1 MGEIK
6 KKVFITGITGFVGSH
21 LVDFLLKNTDIEV
34 HGLIRWRSPKENII
48 HCIDKINLH
57 YGDLL
62 DFSSLYRIINKI
74 KPEKIVHLASIS
86 YVSYSFEVPVST
98 LETNIIG
105 TCNLLEVIRIIKEKD
120 GYNPV
125 IQIVSS
131 SECYG
136 QVQKNEIPII
146 EDCPLR
152 PASPYAVSKVGE
164 DMLGYQYWKS
174 YGLKTIRTRA
184 FTHTGIRRNEV
195 FCVSTFA
202 KQIAM
207 IEKNKQKPVIY
218 VGNLDSVRTF
228 ADVRD
233 MVRAYWLLINK
244 CESGEVYNIGGN
256 ITITVGEMLDKLI
269 KLSNIKNIKVEIDP
283 KRLRPS
289 DVTLQIPCIDK
300 FVKITGWKPEIS
312 FEKTLIDILNYWRN
326 KVV

>member
-1 MGEIK
+1 MKI
-6 KKVFITGITGFVGSH
+6 FITGITGFVGSH
-21 LVDFLLKNTDIEV
+21 LVDFLLKNTDVEI
-34 HGLIRWRSPKENII
+34 HGLTRWRSSKENII
-48 HCIDKINLH
+48 HCINKINLH

-62 DFSSLYRIINKI
+62 DFSSLYRIINGV
-74 KPEKIVHLASIS
+74 KPEKIVHLASQS
-86 YVSYSFEVPVST
+86 FVPYSFQAPIST
-98 LETNIIG
+98 LDTNIIG
-105 TCNLLEVIRIIKEKD
+105 TCNLLEVIKIIKKENKYD
-120 GYNPV
+120 P
-125 IQIVSS
+125 IIHICSS

-136 QVQKNEIPII
+136 QVLERDIPIK
-146 EDCPLR
+146 ENCPLR
-152 PASPYAVSKVGE
+152 PASSYAVSKVGE

-184 FTHTGIRRNEV
+184 FTHSGPRRHEN
-195 FCVSTFA
+195 FCVSNFA

-207 IEKNKQKPVIY
+207 IENNKQEPIIY

-244 CESGEVYNIGGN
+244 CEPGEVYNIGGN
-256 ITITVGEMLDKLI
+256 ITMTVGEMLNKLI
-269 KLSNIKNIKVEIDP
+269 KLSSKKDIKIEIDS

-312 FEKTLIDILNYWRN
+312 FEKTLIDILDYWR
-326 KVV
+326 KKII